1 LKVGAYQAEYFSPPD
16 WAFFFITLIIFIS
29 LIITAVLCVSCIAS
43 RNWQQKTI
51 PKIFYQMYNAKSVQ
65 RDNPYDNRS
74 IVSINTDTS
83 SFMFRVQ
90 GHDDGSQLTK
100 VVNGKEVR
108 VSAK

>member
-1 LKVGAYQAEYFSPPD
+1 
-16 WAFFFITLIIFIS
+16 
-29 LIITAVLCVSCIAS
+29 
-43 RNWQQKTI
+43 
-51 PKIFYQMYNAKSVQ
+51 MYNAKSVQ

-100 VVNGKEVR
+100 VVNGKEVK
-108 VSAK
+108 VSAKQERYTRSRRDLSVH